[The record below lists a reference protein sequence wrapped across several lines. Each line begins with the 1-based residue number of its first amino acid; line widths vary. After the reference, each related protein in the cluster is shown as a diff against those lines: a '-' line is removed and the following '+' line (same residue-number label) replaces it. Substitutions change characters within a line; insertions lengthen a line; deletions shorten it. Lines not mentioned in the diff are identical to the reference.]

1 MSVAGH
7 IPSPPRSPP
16 PPPAELPHAFPS
28 LVAFLGYPVILRLLA
43 AGPSSSKRNV
53 TPPDSPLESISGHLL
68 NVDPDS
74 LTIVLGHMSMPIA
87 PGMQEQE
94 EKRPLEEEEGEDVEE
109 GELDGSEP
117 SRPRF
122 TVVMG
127 HALHSVQ
134 VDPYSDHGPDPLT
147 HRQVD
152 ELLSHISG
160 SPVTT
165 STSTATATTAE
176 RVRTSLVAFL
186 ERNGITATE
195 TEGSDPTVL
204 CLISGAVT
212 VRPPYTSLCVEGVN
226 DILVERVKDVV
237 DLWRASR

>member
-1 MSVAGH
+1 MSI
-7 IPSPPRSPP
+7 IPPPRSPP

-28 LVAFLGYPVILRLLA
+28 LVAFHGYPVILRLLP
-43 AGPSSSKRNV
+43 AGPSSSKRSV
-53 TPPDSPLESISGHLL
+53 TPDSPLESISGHLL

-94 EKRPLEEEEGEDVEE
+94 EKRTLEEVEGEDVEE
-109 GELDGSEP
+109 RELDGSEP
-117 SRPRF
+117 LRPRF

-134 VDPYSDHGPDPLT
+134 VDPYSDHGPDPIT

-152 ELLSHISG
+152 ELLSHISS
-160 SPVTT
+160 SPVT
-165 STSTATATTAE
+165 TSTATATTAE
-176 RVRTSLVAFL
+176 RARTSLVAFL

-195 TEGSDPTVL
+195 TGSSDPTVL

-212 VRPPYTSLCVEGVN
+212 VRPPYTSLCVEGAN
-226 DILVERVKDVV
+226 DILVERVRDVL
-237 DLWRASR
+237 DLWHASRR